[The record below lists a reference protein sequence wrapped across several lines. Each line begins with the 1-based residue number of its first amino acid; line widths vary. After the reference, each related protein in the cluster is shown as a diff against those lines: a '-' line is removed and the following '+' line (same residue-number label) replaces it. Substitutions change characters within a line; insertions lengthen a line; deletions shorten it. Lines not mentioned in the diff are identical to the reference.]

1 MKRKVNSRTLTLILL
16 IGALIC
22 AVFAGLAFA
31 NLFDSKSKNVD
42 TASAVTSLTR
52 PYWDSSNS
60 SLGTI
65 TTGAFSKDTIV
76 IPKSSSARTLTIGGW
91 NALQL

>member
-31 NLFDSKSKNVD
+31 NLFDYKKN
-42 TASAVTSLTR
+42 R
-52 PYWDSSNS
+52 NYC
-60 SLGTI
+60 
-65 TTGAFSKDTIV
+65 
-76 IPKSSSARTLTIGGW
+76 
-91 NALQL
+91 Q